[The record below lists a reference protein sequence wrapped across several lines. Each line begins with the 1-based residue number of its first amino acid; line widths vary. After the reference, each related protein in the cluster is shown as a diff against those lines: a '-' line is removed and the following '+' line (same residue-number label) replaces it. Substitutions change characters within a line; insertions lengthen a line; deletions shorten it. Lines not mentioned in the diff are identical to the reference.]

1 VEFQIPLPNTKISSQ
16 LPEILFVWR
25 MMVLMASLKKM
36 ILPIFPKETAFP
48 NISFNSS
55 FIFSYS
61 IMKAS
66 ISGRKM
72 QKENRDVGLN
82 D

>member
-1 VEFQIPLPNTKISSQ
+1 
-16 LPEILFVWR
+16 
-25 MMVLMASLKKM
+25 MLMASLKKM